1 MTIHIEIPIIR
12 KKVKYSLPWLMGLI
26 VAGALIVGTMTTLAL
41 GNRRA
46 SKQDITQ
53 LTVPVQAKTITVRI
67 TATGKIQ
74 PIQSVNISPKNPGIL
89 AKLYVEQGQK
99 LQQGQIIAQMDNSE
113 IKTQVIQYQASL
125 DQAKAQLAE
134 SQAGSRPEDIAEAKA
149 HVAEAEAQLT
159 VVREGNRSQEIEQAQ
174 AQVDSAQA
182 QMELTQ
188 ARLKRYQEL
197 AKAGAISQ
205 DSLEQ
210 YTSEDRQAKA
220 SLEET
225 QRRLSLQKSGNRNED
240 IKRQQAVVAQEREA
254 LRKLQNGSR
263 PEEITRLRAA
273 VAEANAKL
281 KQQQVQLGDTI
292 IRAPFSGT
300 VTQKYATLGAYV
312 SPAISASSDASAT
325 STSIIA
331 LAKGL
336 EVVAKVPEVDIPHV
350 KVGQKVELIIDAYAD
365 EIFHGHVRLIS
376 PEAIVEQNVTSF
388 QVRVQLDTES
398 EKLRSGMNVDN
409 VIFIGKTILNA
420 LLVPQE
426 TIVTQQGKT
435 GVMVPDTNN
444 QPQFHPITVGVSVD
458 SQIQVL
464 QGLKAGERIFNDLPE
479 DKQPKPSI

>member
-26 VAGALIVGTMTTLAL
+26 VAGVLIVGTMMTL
-41 GNRRA
+41 GVVNRRA

-159 VVREGNRSQEIEQAQ
+159 VVREGNRLQEIEQAQ

-220 SLEET
+220 SLEEA

-240 IKRQQAVVAQEREA
+240 IKRQQAIVAQEREA

-263 PEEITRLRAA
+263 PEELTRLRAS
-273 VAEANAKL
+273 VVEANAKL
-281 KQQQVQLGDTI
+281 EQQQVQLADTI

-365 EIFHGHVRLIS
+365 EVFHGYVRLIS

-409 VIFIGKTILNA
+409 VIFIGKTIPNA

-426 TIVTQQGKT
+426 TIVTQHGKT
-435 GVMVPDTNN
+435 GVMMPDTNN
-444 QPQFHPITVGVSVD
+444 QPQFRPVTVGVSVD

-464 QGLKAGERIFNDLPE
+464 QGLKAGDRIFNDLPE
-479 DKQPKPSI
+479 DKQPKPST

>member
-26 VAGALIVGTMTTLAL
+26 VAGVLIVGTMMTL
-41 GNRRA
+41 GVVNRRA

-159 VVREGNRSQEIEQAQ
+159 VVREGNRLQEIEQAQ

-205 DSLEQ
+205 E
-210 YTSEDRQAKA
+210 
-220 SLEET
+220 
-225 QRRLSLQKSGNRNED
+225 
-240 IKRQQAVVAQEREA
+240 KR
-254 LRKLQNGSR
+254 
-263 PEEITRLRAA
+263 
-273 VAEANAKL
+273 
-281 KQQQVQLGDTI
+281 
-292 IRAPFSGT
+292 
-300 VTQKYATLGAYV
+300 
-312 SPAISASSDASAT
+312 
-325 STSIIA
+325 
-331 LAKGL
+331 
-336 EVVAKVPEVDIPHV
+336 
-350 KVGQKVELIIDAYAD
+350 
-365 EIFHGHVRLIS
+365 
-376 PEAIVEQNVTSF
+376 
-388 QVRVQLDTES
+388 
-398 EKLRSGMNVDN
+398 
-409 VIFIGKTILNA
+409 
-420 LLVPQE
+420 
-426 TIVTQQGKT
+426 
-435 GVMVPDTNN
+435 
-444 QPQFHPITVGVSVD
+444 
-458 SQIQVL
+458 
-464 QGLKAGERIFNDLPE
+464 
-479 DKQPKPSI
+479 